1 MGLPPGLTPVEA
13 GRMGL
18 WLLGRRNH
26 HAAIKRRRRRY
37 QQRGYVGD
45 TLISRWSRI
54 AAPWRWNGYPGA
66 ELLLVE
72 VCGVAEGTA
81 HNWLQRRVERIS
93 AQHAREL
100 ADYIEPYDGPAVA
113 RELRAYA
120 DRREAELKRPVVG
133 RKRVA

>member
-1 MGLPPGLTPVEA
+1 
-13 GRMGL
+13 MGL

-26 HAAIKRRRRRY
+26 RRALKRREWRFRKREY
-37 QQRGYVGD
+37 PIGC
-45 TLISRWSRI
+45 TFTRWARI
-54 AAPWRWNGYPGA
+54 AAPWHANEYPGA
-66 ELLLVE
+66 EILMMRL
-72 VCGVAEGTA
+72 CGVAEATA
-81 HNWLQRRVERIS
+81 RDWLCRSDAASRVS